1 MSEKR
6 LLVLDGHS
14 MAFRAFYALP
24 VESFSTSTGQSTNA
38 VYGFI
43 TMLIKMIDEHKPT
56 HIAAAFDASRYSFR
70 TDEYP
75 EYKAGRAETPEEFK
89 GQVPL
94 IKQVLDAMGIVS
106 ITKDGFEADDI
117 LATLSRQGED
127 QQMNVLLASGD
138 RDTFQL
144 ITDLTNV
151 LYPGRTPSDLRQMD
165 AQAVEERY
173 GVTPQRYPHLA
184 ALTGEKA
191 DNLPGVPGVGEKTA
205 AQWIAK
211 YDGLEG
217 VLANADK
224 IGGKRGEA
232 LRDHIEDVKRNRKL
246 NELLTSVPLD
256 VTIDDLVRAPIDR
269 NALEELFDTLE
280 FNTLRERVF
289 KIDVGDVEEDPEE
302 ITAEVTIERADKT
315 SVATWLQAHS
325 GDVGVTVTPAGSDID
340 LIILYVPGYA
350 LVSDPRE
357 LDPQDEKDLSEFL
370 TTAKRLVTHDAK
382 GVRHLLNK
390 RGMGLAEPRFDT
402 ELAAYLCRPDQR
414 DFSIAALARRYLDRA
429 VSLDDEGGQMSLIVD
444 DTGSVALAQAEYDLV
459 KPMRSEL
466 ESRGALDLLTKLEI
480 PVQTELW
487 HMEHC
492 GIAADMAVLD
502 DLSTELAKAVE
513 AAKQA
518 AYDVIG
524 HEVNLSSPK
533 QLQQVLFDEL
543 KMPKTRRTKTG
554 YTTNA
559 DALTDLLAKT
569 GHPFLTHLLDHR
581 DKIKMRQTVDG
592 LIKAVEAD
600 GRIHTTFKQTITATG
615 RLSSVD
621 PNLQNIPA
629 RTAEGLRVREGF
641 VPGDGYD
648 NLLTADYSQIE
659 MRIMAHMSRD
669 EALIDAFNS
678 GEDLHRTMAAMVFH
692 VPVDEV
698 DSQLRGRIK
707 ATSYGLAY
715 GLSAY
720 GLSQQLGIPVPE
732 ARQLREQYFE
742 RFGGVQRFLNS
753 VVEEARQRGYTETLM
768 GRRRYIPDLNST
780 NRQRRAMAERAA
792 LNAPIQGSAAD
803 IIKVAMVDVAQK
815 LREKKLKSRVL
826 LQVHDEL
833 VLEIIDAEEN
843 IVREILS
850 DCMSKAATLDVPLD
864 ISMGVGKSWRA
875 AAH

>member
-1 MSEKR
+1 MSENR

-14 MAFRAFYALP
+14 MAFRAFFALP

-43 TMLIKMIDEHKPT
+43 TMLLKMIDEHQPT

-75 EYKAGRAETPEEFK
+75 EYKAGRDATPEEFK

-117 LATLSRQGED
+117 LATLAKAGEEHG
-127 QQMNVLLASGD
+127 MSVLLASGD

-144 ITDLTNV
+144 ITDHTHV
-151 LYPGRTPSDLRQMD
+151 LYPGRSTSDLRQMD
-165 AQAVEERY
+165 AHAVEERY
-173 GVTPQRYPHLA
+173 GVPPQRYPHLA

-205 AQWIAK
+205 AQWIVK

-232 LRDHIEDVKRNRKL
+232 LREHIDDVKRNRKL
-246 NELLTSVPLD
+246 NELLTTVPLE
-256 VTIDDLVRAPIDR
+256 VTVDDLERVPIDR

-289 KIDVGDVEEDPEE
+289 KADVGEPEPEPEVSTE
-302 ITAEVTIERADKT
+302 IVIERADDI
-315 SVATWLQAHS
+315 SVGQWLKAHD
-325 GDVGVTVTPAGSDID
+325 GHTGVTVTPAGSDID
-340 LIILYVPGYA
+340 LIILYVPGHA
-350 LVSDPRE
+350 LVLDPRE
-357 LDPQDEKDLSEFL
+357 LSSDDEAALTDFL
-370 TTAKRLVTHDAK
+370 TSSPTLIAHDAK
-382 GVRHLLNK
+382 GARHLLKK
-390 RGMGLAEPRFDT
+390 RGMGLAEPVFDT

-414 DFSIAALARRYLDRA
+414 DFSIGALARRYLDRT

-444 DTGSVALAQAEYDLV
+444 DTASVALAQAQYDLV
-459 KPMRSEL
+459 APLRSEL
-466 ESRGALDLLTKLEI
+466 ESRGALGLLTKLEI

-487 HMEHC
+487 HMEDC
-492 GIAADMAVLD
+492 GIAADMTVLE

-513 AAKQA
+513 SAKQA

-533 QLQQVLFDEL
+533 QLQEVLFDEL
-543 KMPKTRRTKTG
+543 NMPKTKRTKTG

-559 DALTDLLAKT
+559 DALNDLLAKT

-581 DKIKMRQTVDG
+581 DKIKMQQTVDG
-592 LIKAVEAD
+592 LIKAVESD
-600 GRIHTTFKQTITATG
+600 GHIHTTFKQTITATG

-629 RTAEGLRVREGF
+629 RTAEGLRVREAF
-641 VPGDGYD
+641 VPGHGFD

-659 MRIMAHMSRD
+659 MRIMAHMSDD

-692 VPVDEV
+692 VPVEQV

-715 GLSAY
+715 GLSSY

-753 VVEEARQRGYTETLM
+753 VVEEARRRGYTETLM
-768 GRRRYIPDLNST
+768 GRRRYIPDLNSA
-780 NRQRRAMAERAA
+780 NRQRRSMAERAA

-803 IIKVAMVDVAQK
+803 IIKVAMVNVAQK
-815 LREKKLKSRVL
+815 LREKELKSRVL

-833 VLEIIDAEEN
+833 VLEIIDAEEDT
-843 IVREILS
+843 VKEIMA
-850 DCMSKAATLDVPLD
+850 DCMAKAATLDVPLD
-864 ISMGVGKSWRA
+864 ISMGVGKSWRS

>member
-1 MSEKR
+1 MSDKR

-24 VESFSTSTGQSTNA
+24 VENFSTSTGQSTNA

-43 TMLIKMIDEHKPT
+43 TMLIKMIEEHQPT

-75 EYKAGRAETPEEFK
+75 EYKAGREETPEEFK

-94 IKQVLDAMGIVS
+94 IKQVLAAMGITT
-106 ITKDGFEADDI
+106 ITLEGYEADDV
-117 LATLSRQGED
+117 LATLAHQGEQND
-127 QQMNVLLASGD
+127 MDVLLASGD

-144 ITDLTNV
+144 ITDRVNV
-151 LYPGRTPSDLRQMD
+151 LYPGRTPADLRQMD
-165 AQAVEERY
+165 ANAVEERY
-173 GVTPQRYPHLA
+173 GVTPERYPHLA

-232 LRDHIEDVKRNRKL
+232 LRDHIDDVKRNRKL
-246 NELLTSVPLD
+246 NELLDNVPIEVD
-256 VTIDDLVRAPIDR
+256 VSHLERVMIDR

-280 FNTLRERVF
+280 FNTLRQRVYR
-289 KIDVGDVEEDPEE
+289 IDVGDHEEPETVTEVESTTLSEQPLRDWL
-302 ITAEVTIERADKT
+302 ADRE
-315 SVATWLQAHS
+315 
-325 GDVGVTVTPAGSDID
+325 GPIGVTYTLAGSDID
-340 LIILYVPGYA
+340 IIVLYTPGSALII
-350 LVSDPRE
+350 DPRE
-357 LDPQDEKDLSEFL
+357 MAANDEKELDSFL
-370 TTAKRLVTHDAK
+370 TESDRLVLHNAK
-382 GVRHLLNK
+382 ATRHALRA
-390 RGMGLAEPRFDT
+390 RGIGLAQPQFDT

-414 DFSIAALARRYLDRA
+414 DFSVAALARRYLDRA
-429 VSLDDEGGQMSLIVD
+429 VETEDSGGQLALIVD
-444 DTGSVALAQAEYDLV
+444 NSAAIGLAQAQYDLV
-459 KPMRSEL
+459 LPLRKEL
-466 ESRGALDLLTKLEI
+466 ESRGALDLLTELEI

-487 HMEHC
+487 AMEHA
-492 GIAADMAVLD
+492 GIAADMDVLEQ
-502 DLSTELAKAVE
+502 LSHELGEATES
-513 AAKQA
+513 AKQA

-543 KMPKTRRTKTG
+543 DMPKTRRTKTG

-559 DALTDLLAKT
+559 EALTDLLAKT
-569 GHPFLTHLLDHR
+569 GHPFLEHLLDHR

-592 LIKAVEAD
+592 LMKSVASD
-600 GRIHTTFKQTITATG
+600 GRIHTTFNQTITATG

-629 RTAEGLRVREGF
+629 RTAEGLRVREAFVAGEGF
-641 VPGDGYD
+641 D

-659 MRIMAHMSRD
+659 MRIMAHMSED
-669 EALIDAFNS
+669 DALIEAFKS
-678 GEDLHRTMAAMVFH
+678 GEDLHTTMAAMVFH
-692 VPVDEV
+692 VPVEEV

-715 GLSAY
+715 GLSSY

-732 ARQLREQYFE
+732 ARTLRDRYFE
-742 RFGGVQRFLNS
+742 RFGGVQRFLAD
-753 VVEEARQRGYTETLM
+753 VVERARHTGYTETLM
-768 GRRRYIPDLNST
+768 GRRRYLPDLNST

-815 LREKKLKSRVL
+815 MRDEDLQSRIL

-833 VLEIIDAEEN
+833 VLEIIDEEEDH
-843 IVREILS
+843 VRHLVE
-850 DCMSKAATLDVPLD
+850 DAMSTAAQLDVPLD
-864 ISMGVGKSWRA
+864 VSMGVGKSWRA
-875 AAH
+875 AAHD